1 MRGPPLRNSYISVR
15 WLHANPEEPVLLVS
29 ELSAGR
35 MELRKLEYYKSG
47 KVGTAS
53 RTHSSGGTILSTVP
67 VPELAEINADR
78 QFQGHEI
85 SEDDFNSQ
93 WEAYV

>member
-1 MRGPPLRNSYISVR
+1 
-15 WLHANPEEPVLLVS
+15 
-29 ELSAGR
+29 

-53 RTHSSGGTILSTVP
+53 RSHSSGGTRLGTAP
-67 VPELAEINADR
+67 VPELVEINADR
-78 QFQGHEI
+78 QFDGREI
-85 SEDDFNSQ
+85 SEAEFNSQ